1 MPPHTIHTHTHGE
14 AFHAV
19 TQGLL
24 SFQCFSVIV
33 LSYINPLSCS
43 IDIPCQHSLSLSM
56 QQEDQAGILAFWW
69 SLSHC
74 THTYSLTKLCMSVQQ
89 GLEGKEGD
97 KGLQDSISPVE
108 AVRSAHI
115 SSKLCFGLFFVAV
128 CFGEGFLKGEGRLFF
143 FDLLCV
149 LCVFSRASQVVV
161 QTNTAYRPSQ
171 SRAELHK
178 VCLICVVTLWCRM
191 PLLCLVRCVRSVS
204 RCATAA
210 ALKAISPRIGLFL
223 LLIIKFVKE

>member
-1 MPPHTIHTHTHGE
+1 MGAKQRLEGGGWGLTDRGLADACMSLCSGVWVGWSGVGGHATTHYTHTHTHGE

-69 SLSHC
+69 SLSHY

-97 KGLQDSISPVE
+97 KGLHDSMSPVE

-128 CFGEGFLKGEGRLFF
+128 
-143 FDLLCV
+143 
-149 LCVFSRASQVVV
+149 
-161 QTNTAYRPSQ
+161 
-171 SRAELHK
+171 
-178 VCLICVVTLWCRM
+178 
-191 PLLCLVRCVRSVS
+191 
-204 RCATAA
+204 
-210 ALKAISPRIGLFL
+210 
-223 LLIIKFVKE
+223 